1 MCSGRHIKQLCAS
14 DMSTYLSSLPVT
26 LLSVDNES
34 VPVVL
39 HETDGTVECNIFQE
53 PCRRVEI
60 EGALATWDTA
70 ECCYDCMEL
79 PCEHKFNACALALHF
94 LSNYMTCPV
103 CRHGLRCKM
112 SLACVPENVKRTY
125 TQHIS
130 RQEYSELLEF
140 EPEAFL
146 RDLRLNVDFLPW
158 CAESGDVVTL
168 VTPCIR
174 DSLEAEPNAVFRTH
188 RSFRRLFNGIY
199 KAGKAKACR
208 FSLLHP
214 LVLMSLCS
222 DDMSCDAI
230 CGYQFSLPHDIAVVC
245 CCVEHEIVTIDLQLN
260 LAVLYS
266 MCVST
271 VMQYMD
277 DN

>member
-1 MCSGRHIKQLCAS
+1 MTLYSA
-14 DMSTYLSSLPVT
+14 SLPVT
-26 LLSVDNES
+26 LHSVENEA

-39 HETDGTVECNIFQE
+39 HETDGSVECSIFQE
-53 PCRRVEI
+53 ACKRVEI

-70 ECCYDCMEL
+70 ERSYDCMEL

-94 LSNYMTCPV
+94 LTNYMTCPV
-103 CRHGLRCKM
+103 CRSGLLCKM
-112 SLACVPENVKRTY
+112 SLACVPQNVRQTY
-125 TQHIS
+125 AQHIA
-130 RQEYSELLEF
+130 RPEYTELLEF
-140 EPEAFL
+140 EPELFL
-146 RDLRLNVDFLPW
+146 RDLRLHVDFLPW
-158 CAESGDVVTL
+158 CAESGEVVTL

-174 DSLEAEPNAVFRTH
+174 DNIEDENSIFRTH
-188 RSFRRLFNGIY
+188 KSFRRLFNGIF

-222 DDMSCDAI
+222 DDLSCDAI
-230 CGYQFSLPHDIAVVC
+230 CQNHFSLPHDIAVVC
-245 CCVEHEIVTIDLQLN
+245 CCIEHEILTVDLQLN

>member
-1 MCSGRHIKQLCAS
+1 MCSGRHIKQLYAS
-14 DMSTYLSSLPVT
+14 SMTLYASSMPVV
-26 LLSVDNES
+26 LHSVDDEP

-53 PCRRVEI
+53 ACRRVEI

-70 ECCYDCMEL
+70 ECSYDCMEL
-79 PCEHKFNACALALHF
+79 QCQHKFNACALALHF
-94 LSNYMTCPV
+94 LTNYMTCPV
-103 CRHGLRCKM
+103 CRNGLRCKM

-125 TQHIS
+125 AQHIS
-130 RQEYSELLEF
+130 KPEYSELLEF

-146 RDLRLNVDFLPW
+146 RDLRLQVDFLPW
-158 CAESGDVVTL
+158 CAQTGEVLTL

-174 DSLEAEPNAVFRTH
+174 DSMQAESDSVFRTH
-188 RSFRRLFNGIY
+188 KSFRRLFNSILKG
-199 KAGKAKACR
+199 GKAKTCR
-208 FSLLHP
+208 FSLMHP
-214 LVLMSLCS
+214 LVLMSLYS
-222 DDMSCDAI
+222 NDMSCDAI
-230 CGYQFSLPHDIAVVC
+230 CGYEFSLPHDIAVVC
-245 CCVEHEIVTIDLQLN
+245 CSVEHGILTIDLRLN

-271 VMQYMD
+271 VMQYMN

>member
-1 MCSGRHIKQLCAS
+1 MTLYS
-14 DMSTYLSSLPVT
+14 SSLPVT
-26 LLSVDNES
+26 LHSVENEA

-39 HETDGTVECNIFQE
+39 HETDGSVECNIFQE
-53 PCRRVEI
+53 ACRRVEI
-60 EGALATWDTA
+60 DGALATWDTA
-70 ECCYDCMEL
+70 ERRYDCMEL

-94 LSNYMTCPV
+94 LTNYMTCPV
-103 CRHGLRCKM
+103 CRNGLRCKM
-112 SLACVPENVKRTY
+112 SLACVPENVKRMY
-125 TQHIS
+125 EQHIS
-130 RQEYSELLEF
+130 PPEYSELLEF

-146 RDLRLNVDFLPW
+146 RDLRLHVDFLPW
-158 CAESGDVVTL
+158 CAESGEVVTL

-174 DSLEAEPNAVFRTH
+174 NDVPGESNNTFRTH
-188 RSFRRLFNGIY
+188 KSFRRLFNGIFR
-199 KAGKAKACR
+199 GGRAKACR

-222 DDMSCDAI
+222 DDMSCDVLS
-230 CGYQFSLPHDIAVVC
+230 GYEFSLPHDIAVVC
-245 CCVEHEIVTIDLQLN
+245 CCVEHEILTIDLQLN

-271 VMQYMD
+271 VMQYMH

>member
-1 MCSGRHIKQLCAS
+1 MCTGRHIKQLIARYMTLYS
-14 DMSTYLSSLPVT
+14 SSLPVT
-26 LLSVDNES
+26 LHSVDNEA

-53 PCRRVEI
+53 ACTRVEI
-60 EGALATWDTA
+60 DGELATWDTA
-70 ECCYDCMEL
+70 ECRYDCMEL
-79 PCEHKFNACALALHF
+79 SCEHKFNACALALHF
-94 LSNYMTCPV
+94 LTNYMTCPV
-103 CRHGLRCKM
+103 CRKGLLCKM
-112 SLACVPENVKRTY
+112 SLACVPENVQRTY

-130 RQEYSELLEF
+130 REDHSELLQF
-140 EPEAFL
+140 DPQVFL
-146 RDLRLNVDFLPW
+146 RDLRLHVEFLPW
-158 CAESGDVVTL
+158 CTESGEIVTL

-174 DSLEAEPNAVFRTH
+174 VRMEPESDSIFRTH
-188 RSFRRLFNGIY
+188 KSFRRLFNGIF

-214 LVLMSLCS
+214 LVSMSLCS
-222 DDMSCDAI
+222 DDLSCDAL

-245 CCVEHEIVTIDLQLN
+245 CCVEHEILTVDVQLN

-266 MCVST
+266 MCVTT

-277 DN
+277 YN

>member
-1 MCSGRHIKQLCAS
+1 MCSGRHIKQLIAHNMTAYSC
-14 DMSTYLSSLPVT
+14 SLPIT
-26 LLSVDNES
+26 LHSVENEA

-39 HETDGTVECNIFQE
+39 HETDGTVECNIFQDS
-53 PCRRVEI
+53 CRRVEI
-60 EGALATWDTA
+60 DGALARWDTA
-70 ECCYDCMEL
+70 ECSYDCMEL

-94 LSNYMTCPV
+94 LTNYMTCPV
-103 CRHGLRCKM
+103 CRNGLRCKM
-112 SLACVPENVKRTY
+112 SLACVPENVQQTY

-174 DSLEAEPNAVFRTH
+174 DPIESDSTGIFRTH
-188 RSFRRLFNGIY
+188 KSFRRLFNGVF
-199 KAGKAKACR
+199 KAGRAKACR

-214 LVLMSLCS
+214 LVLMSLSS
-222 DDMSCDAI
+222 DDLSCDAI
-230 CGYQFSLPHDIAVVC
+230 CGYQFSLPHDIAVVGC
-245 CCVEHEIVTIDLQLN
+245 FVEHEILTIDLQLN

-266 MCVST
+266 MCLTT
-271 VMQYMD
+271 VMQLMD
-277 DN
+277 AN

>member
-1 MCSGRHIKQLCAS
+1 MTMCSC
-14 DMSTYLSSLPVT
+14 SLPVT
-26 LLSVDNES
+26 LHSVENEA

-39 HETDGTVECNIFQE
+39 HETDGTVECGIFQE
-53 PCRRVEI
+53 ACRRVEI
-60 EGALATWDTA
+60 DGALATWDTA
-70 ECCYDCMEL
+70 ERSYDCMEL
-79 PCEHKFNACALALHF
+79 PCQHKFNACALALHF
-94 LSNYMTCPV
+94 LTNYMTCPV
-103 CRHGLRCKM
+103 CRNGLRCKM

-125 TQHIS
+125 EQHIS
-130 RQEYSELLEF
+130 KPEYSELLEF
-140 EPEAFL
+140 EPDLFL
-146 RDLRLNVDFLPW
+146 RDLRLHVDFLPW
-158 CAESGDVVTL
+158 SAESSDVVTL

-174 DSLEAEPNAVFRTH
+174 NEMQGDSNSVFRTH
-188 RSFRRLFNGIY
+188 KSFRRLFNGIF

-222 DDMSCDAI
+222 DDLSCDAL
-230 CGYQFSLPHDIAVVC
+230 CGYTFSLPHDIAVVC
-245 CCVEHEIVTIDLQLN
+245 CGVEHEILTIDLQLN

-266 MCVST
+266 MCVTT